1 MTYFYGQSLRKKAA
15 ILPTKPHTRLHLNHV
30 VMTPV
35 AQEHC
40 GEPHVG
46 VITFFPVKIPA
57 RHEEKRERWKR
68 FSICQRLPRPLNRL
82 PRFVFVSIS
91 PGRIRPAQHDV
102 ARSGRFTLVP
112 LNVVL
117 ESVRFGGLIATG
129 SHGSGWNSR
138 TLSDLVSSIE
148 IVTASGHLRTFEMG
162 VDHDDILN
170 AARLNLGLFG
180 IIYRMTLTVQ
190 KTWNVRALDRRVP
203 VEQVLENL
211 QEWVLTHDSL
221 DLFWWPFS
229 DQFWVKS

>member
-1 MTYFYGQSLRKKAA
+1 MVSALKSYSASSAPPVHPSMHRPLQKKIRTFLEKMTYFHGQSIRKKAA

-91 PGRIRPAQHDV
+91 PGRIGPAQHDV
-102 ARSGRFTLVP
+102 ARSGRFTLVA
-112 LNVVL
+112 L
-117 ESVRFGGLIATG
+117 
-129 SHGSGWNSR
+129 
-138 TLSDLVSSIE
+138 
-148 IVTASGHLRTFEMG
+148 
-162 VDHDDILN
+162 
-170 AARLNLGLFG
+170 
-180 IIYRMTLTVQ
+180 
-190 KTWNVRALDRRVP
+190 KT
-203 VEQVLENL
+203 
-211 QEWVLTHDSL
+211 
-221 DLFWWPFS
+221 
-229 DQFWVKS
+229 